1 MTMRNMASRHVRQVA
16 ELARR
21 LSREEIQELIQLVPQ
36 LCKEATG
43 KQSDLVHWAREQ
55 VAQYRDESHPMQGE
69 DAFIGDTTVEAY
81 FALPEAE
88 RERIWNELYATAI
101 ETTQEREVKP
111 DAMTDRLLMPYR
123 HATLPTV
130 QHPEE
135 LLH

>member
-36 LCKEATG
+36 LRKEATG

-55 VAQYRDESHPMQGE
+55 MAQYRDESHPMQGE

-101 ETTQEREVKP
+101 ETAPECEVKP
-111 DAMTDRLLMPYR
+111 DAMTDQLPTPYC

-130 QHPEE
+130 QHP
-135 LLH
+135 